1 MSTATA
7 TAPSQ
12 GVTWDLSSY
21 FPSFDGP
28 EMRAFKQQLEDDI
41 TALLARASALG
52 TLDSSNLQDWGAV
65 FNSLEDMAVRRG
77 HLGSFLNNLS
87 SADASNE
94 EYPQALAALS
104 VLGANSAKVE
114 VEFHRGLKDCSDS
127 DFEAFLA
134 SEAIKGA
141 EYYLRRQRFLARHS
155 MSPAEEKLNADLA
168 VDGIH
173 AWGRLYDKITG
184 KLSFQMRWPDGKVE
198 SVPISRWRSLMADS
212 DNNVG
217 RSAFEGGNATWEGV
231 ADTCA
236 AALNGIAGWRLS
248 LNKRRGFNHYL
259 DIALF
264 NNGISADSVN
274 AMYQAIYQHIDIP
287 RDYYRAKAW
296 FTGRK
301 SVWFFEREAQLPLE
315 DSRKYDWNEGS
326 DMVSSAFRTSYPAL
340 AEYYSDFLA
349 KRWMESES
357 RGGKRPGAYCTG
369 SALTREQRVYMTF
382 NGTLGDVG
390 TLAHEMG
397 HAWHSHLLK
406 EMRPVARGYP
416 STLAETA
423 SIFAEHIL
431 AQGVEQNSA
440 VPDSQKLMMLD
451 ESLSGAAIIILDI
464 AVRYEFERAFHDER
478 MKGEVSVSRLKEL
491 MTDTQQRVWGDA
503 LEPGGEDPLFWASKL
518 HFYISG
524 ATFYNFPYT
533 VGWMLARILA
543 NRLRAEGASF
553 LPKYEDF
560 LRLTGSA
567 TVEEVVQRS
576 LGEDCTKPEFWSGA
590 ILSLQPE
597 IEKFKQELAGHK
609 G

>member
-1 MSTATA
+1 MSTAA
-7 TAPSQ
+7 SMAPQ

-21 FPSFDGP
+21 FPSYNGP
-28 EMRAFKQQLEDDI
+28 EMLAFKQDLENDI
-41 TALLARASALG
+41 AEVLRQTAGLEALNSG
-52 TLDSSNLQDWGAV
+52 NINAWADV
-65 FNSLEDMAVRRG
+65 FLRIEDLNVRRG
-77 HLGSFLNNLS
+77 HLGSYLNNL
-87 SADASNE
+87 ASTDTQSE
-94 EYPQALAALS
+94 DYPQAVAALS
-104 VLGANSAKVE
+104 VLGAQSVKIE
-114 VEFHRGLKDCSDS
+114 VEFQRALKDCSDA
-127 DFEAFLA
+127 DFEALLQTEQASGAEYALRRMRFLA
-134 SEAIKGA
+134 S
-141 EYYLRRQRFLARHS
+141 HS

-173 AWGRLYDKITG
+173 AWGRLYDKVSG
-184 KLSFQMRWPDGKVE
+184 KLSFEMRWPDGRVE
-198 SVPISRWRSLMADS
+198 SLPISRWRALMADS
-212 DNNVG
+212 DFNVG

-236 AALNGIAGWRLS
+236 AALNGIAGWRLT
-248 LNKRRGFNHYL
+248 LNRRRSYPHYL

-264 NNGISADSVN
+264 NNAISAASVD
-274 AMYQAIYQHIDIP
+274 AMYTAIHEHIEIP
-287 RDYYRAKAW
+287 REYYKAKAR

-315 DSRKYDWNEGS
+315 DSRKYSWNEGS
-326 DMVSSAFRTSYPAL
+326 DMVAGAFRSAYPAL
-340 AEYYSDFLA
+340 ADYYSDFLD

-369 SALTREQRVYMTF
+369 SALTREQRVYMTY

-397 HAWHSHLLK
+397 HAWHSHVLK
-406 EMRPVARGYP
+406 PLRPVARMYP

-431 AQGVEQNSA
+431 AQGMAGNSEVSA
-440 VPDSQKLMMLD
+440 TQKLMMLD

-491 MTDTQQRVWGDA
+491 MVDTQQRIWGDA

-518 HFYISG
+518 HFYISQ

-533 VGWMLARILA
+533 VGWMLARTLA
-543 NRLRAEGASF
+543 NKLRQEGPDF
-553 LPKYEDF
+553 LSRYEDF

-567 TVEEVVQRS
+567 TVEDVVQRS
-576 LGEDCTKPEFWSGA
+576 LGEDCTQPEFWAGA

-597 IEKFKQELAGHK
+597 IEQFKQQLGALK
-609 G
+609 

>member
-1 MSTATA
+1 MSSAA
-7 TAPSQ
+7 SMASQ

-28 EMRAFKQQLEDDI
+28 EIQAFKKQLEDDI
-41 TALLARASALG
+41 HALQARASALD
-52 TLDSSNLQDWGAV
+52 TLNAENLADWGAV
-65 FNSLEDMAVRRG
+65 FGAIEDLVVRRG
-77 HLGSFLNNLS
+77 HLGSYLNNLS
-87 SADASNE
+87 SADTSNE
-94 EYPQALAALS
+94 EYPQALAALA
-104 VLGANSAKVE
+104 VLGAASAKID
-114 VEFHRGLKDCSDS
+114 VEFQRGLKDCTDA

-134 SEAIKGA
+134 TDAARGA
-141 EYYLRRQRFLARHS
+141 EYLLRRQRFLARHS

-184 KLSFQMRWPDGKVE
+184 KLSFKMAWPDGKVE
-198 SVPISRWRSLMADS
+198 SLPISRWRALMADT
-212 DNNVG
+212 DYEVG
-217 RSAFEGGNATWEGV
+217 RAAFEGGNATWESV

-236 AALNGIAGWRLS
+236 AALNGIAGWRLT
-248 LNKRRGFNHYL
+248 LNKRRGFKHFL

-264 NNGISADSVN
+264 NNGISAESVD
-274 AMYQAIYQHIDIP
+274 AMYKAIYDNIDVP
-287 RDYYRAKAW
+287 REYYLAKAR
-296 FTGRK
+296 FSGRK
-301 SVWFFEREAQLPLE
+301 AVWFFEREAQLALE
-315 DSRKYDWNEGS
+315 DSRSYSWQEGS
-326 DMVSSAFRTSYPAL
+326 DMVAGAFGAAYPGL
-340 AEYYSDFLA
+340 AEYYQDFLD

-369 SALTREQRVYMTF
+369 SSLTREQRVYMTF

-397 HAWHSHLLK
+397 HAWHSHILK
-406 EMRPVARGYP
+406 EMRPVARMYP

-431 AQGVEQNSA
+431 AQGIEGNSEI
-440 VPDSQKLMMLD
+440 PSSQKLMMLD

-464 AVRYEFERAFHDER
+464 AVRYEFERAFHEER

-491 MTDTQQRVWGDA
+491 MVETQQRIWGDA

-533 VGWMLARILA
+533 VGWMLARTLA
-543 NRLRAEGASF
+543 NKLRAEGASF

-567 TVEEVVQRS
+567 TVEEVVMRS
-576 LGEDCTKPEFWSGA
+576 LGEDCTKPEFWAGA
-590 ILSLQPE
+590 IQSLKPQ
-597 IEKFKQELAGHK
+597 IEQYKQELGGLK
-609 G
+609 K